1 MSALA
6 TDGSTSS
13 HFLFDAYTTSG
24 VDSFYTSPEV
34 GADIGD
40 LYSSA
45 PFGIVRGST
54 PKLNGES
61 HHNNYTNGGADFNAV
76 CPTATRNLFI
86 NGTWTVDIVFRPTD
100 VGPYHKG
107 TLFAVGGNG
116 TWATADDNV
125 LFSLYRDT
133 NQLDIGFM
141 WQSAAGAKTRKTV
154 AVAFEDEWNIISV
167 SCEPSVAYGS
177 RLKVT
182 VHHNGV
188 LMGVWDNLAYPTGG
202 STAPYVKVLNPVGA
216 EADDDQYR
224 FEGDV
229 DELRISSVH
238 RSNADCVTAAATI
251 VSGTGVTLSVPAV
264 FGNATEQAEP
274 YGIGAR
280 AIPELE
286 FDRNNFYRQGPTYG
300 AEAEPVRV
308 VSEVVTSGD
317 IRITLDVPMRLDPGT
332 ITHGGTFFDVN
343 SLALS
348 GDKLT
353 LIQNI
358 GRFLRRISKLNRGTN

>member
-1 MSALA
+1 
-6 TDGSTSS
+6 
-13 HFLFDAYTTSG
+13 
-24 VDSFYTSPEV
+24 
-34 GADIGD
+34 
-40 LYSSA
+40 
-45 PFGIVRGST
+45 
-54 PKLNGES
+54 
-61 HHNNYTNGGADFNAV
+61 
-76 CPTATRNLFI
+76 
-86 NGTWTVDIVFRPTD
+86 
-100 VGPYHKG
+100 
-107 TLFAVGGNG
+107 
-116 TWATADDNV
+116 
-125 LFSLYRDT
+125 
-133 NQLDIGFM
+133 
-141 WQSAAGAKTRKTV
+141 
-154 AVAFEDEWNIISV
+154 
-167 SCEPSVAYGS
+167 
-177 RLKVT
+177 
-182 VHHNGV
+182 
-188 LMGVWDNLAYPTGG
+188 
-202 STAPYVKVLNPVGA
+202 
-216 EADDDQYR
+216 
-224 FEGDV
+224 
-229 DELRISSVH
+229 
-238 RSNADCVTAAATI
+238 VTAAATI